1 MEQVNKSDTDVR
13 REMQRAALM
22 HDLSQAK
29 TLKEYAW
36 MAIQNGSDPAY
47 VAMRYG
53 FPLEQ
58 MVAAKAEHQRRE
70 ELKRERE
77 VTARGDC
84 SASESR

>member
-1 MEQVNKSDTDVR
+1 MAEQVNKSDTDVR

-22 HDLSQAK
+22 HDLSKAK

-53 FPLEQ
+53 FPIEE
-58 MVAAKAEHQRRE
+58 MKRAKAVHEQRE
-70 ELKRERE
+70 KERQE
-77 VTARGDC
+77 RANRGG
-84 SASESR
+84 ES